1 MKCLGEYCANGSVT
15 GLADVIM
22 EAPLLIV
29 IIARSEATKQSNAV
43 FSEAWIASPSL
54 SSGAHSRDPLARND
68 GFKIAQHVR

>member
-1 MKCLGEYCANGSVT
+1 
-15 GLADVIM
+15 M